1 MANILIVDDSKF
13 MRKMLSDILTEGGH
27 HIVGEAENA
36 KEATE
41 LYKIIK
47 PDLVTLDII
56 MPEVEGID
64 AISALKEMIHVNSNA
79 RVVMVS
85 AMGQE
90 QVVEECMQA
99 GAKDFI
105 VKPFQPSDVAV
116 VVKKVLG
123 EVGLKLETKSS
134 KLEIV

>member
-1 MANILIVDDSKF
+1 MASILIVDDSKF
-13 MRKMLSDILTEGGH
+13 MRKTLSDILTEAGH
-27 HIVGEAENA
+27 QIVGEAENA

-41 LYKIIK
+41 LYKILK

-56 MPEVEGID
+56 MPDVGGVD
-64 AISALKEMIHVNSNA
+64 AISALKEMIDVNPQA
-79 RVVMVS
+79 KVMMVS

-105 VKPFQPSDVAV
+105 AKPFQPSDVAGL
-116 VVKKVLG
+116 VKKVL
-123 EVGLKLETKSS
+123 KQ
-134 KLEIV
+134 